1 MTRSLMILG
10 TSSGVGKSVISVG
23 LCRIFRRNGFAVAP
37 FKSQNMS
44 SNGYC
49 LEDGREMA
57 KAQVIA
63 AWACGIEPNPDMNP
77 ILLKPVDGITD
88 VIVHGKNIGRMDRH
102 EYKIFKQQKAWTDI
116 MISYQRLAD
125 RYEVLVLEGAGSP
138 VELNMKADDVANIR
152 MAQKADAPVLLV
164 VDIERGGAF
173 ALVHGTLTLL
183 PEHEQSL
190 IKGIIVNK
198 CRGRMELFAEVKQTL
213 EEMAGLPVVGM
224 VPYLDI
230 DIEDEDNLFDL
241 RKGLKT
247 ERMDLP
253 KEKRMELLNT
263 QFDLLAESL
272 TEHLDMEQIHQIMER
287 GL

>member
-10 TSSGVGKSVISVG
+10 TSSGAGKSVISIG
-23 LCRIFRRNGFAVAP
+23 LCRLFRQNGLAVAP

-57 KAQVIA
+57 KAQVLA
-63 AWACGIEPNPDMNP
+63 AWACGIEPHPDMNP
-77 ILLKPVDGITD
+77 ILLKPVDGVTD
-88 VIVHGKNIGRMDRH
+88 VIVQGKNVGRMDRH
-102 EYKIFKQQKAWTDI
+102 EYQVFKRQKAWPEI
-116 MISYQRLAD
+116 MASYRRLVE

-138 VELNMKADDVANIR
+138 VELNMKADDVANIN
-152 MAQKADAPVLLV
+152 MAQQADAPVLLV

-173 ALVHGTLTLL
+173 ALVKGTLALL
-183 PEHEQSL
+183 SDGERSL
-190 IKGIIVNK
+190 VKGLIVNK
-198 CRGRMELFAEVKQTL
+198 CRGRMELFEEVKQAM

-230 DIEDEDNLFDL
+230 DIEDEDNLFDF
-241 RKGLKT
+241 RKGPKA
-247 ERMDLP
+247 ERTDLP
-253 KEKRMELLNT
+253 EEQRMEWLNT

-272 TEHLDMEQIHQIMER
+272 AKHLDMEQIRRIVER
-287 GL
+287 GI